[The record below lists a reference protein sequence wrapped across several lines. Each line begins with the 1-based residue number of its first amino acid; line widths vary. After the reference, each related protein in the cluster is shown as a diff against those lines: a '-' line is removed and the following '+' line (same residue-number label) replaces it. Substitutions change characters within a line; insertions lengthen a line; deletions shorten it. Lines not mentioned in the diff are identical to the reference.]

1 MSSTGR
7 AYGRSRG
14 IFADMDGDVEPAV
27 RRRMESQRRR
37 DTLPELALRQA
48 LHAAGYRYRV
58 NFKVPGSSRRTMDIA
73 FTRQRIAVFVDGCFW
88 HGCPQHFT
96 VPKTRPDF
104 WTTKI
109 AGNRQRDQETTQM
122 LAAAGWAV
130 VRYWEHQTS
139 SAMFADLA
147 GRLRRHQSAG
157 ELADRSLR

>member
-1 MSSTGR
+1 
-7 AYGRSRG
+7 
-14 IFADMDGDVEPAV
+14 
-27 RRRMESQRRR
+27 
-37 DTLPELALRQA
+37 
-48 LHAAGYRYRV
+48 
-58 NFKVPGSSRRTMDIA
+58 
-73 FTRQRIAVFVDGCFW
+73 VFVDGCFW

-96 VPKTRPDF
+96 VPKTRPEF

-147 GRLRRHQSAG
+147 SRLRGHRSPG
-157 ELADRSLR
+157 ELVGRSVR